1 MGDIPEQFNAA
12 EYFIDRHIAEG
23 RGRKVAIECG
33 RERVCYDE
41 LHSNVN
47 RAGNAFRSIGLHIE
61 ERIALVLNDTPEF
74 AFSFFGAVKIGAVPV
89 PLSTFL
95 KPSDYEFM
103 LNDCRARAIVISPE
117 LLPCLEEIRERLPY
131 LSAVVVAGKQAD
143 RPYLNF
149 GDLTAAQST
158 CLTPQRTTR
167 DDPAF
172 WLYSSGSTGQP
183 KGCVHLQ
190 HDMSVAAEQYAKRTL
205 GATEDD
211 RFFSASKL
219 FFAYGLGNG
228 LYFPLA
234 LGATSILWPGSAHPA
249 NVLGVIKEHRPTL
262 LFSVPSNYSA
272 ILQHAASVPK
282 SELSSVRFA
291 VSAGEPLPAVI
302 FQRFKDR
309 FGIEILDGIGSTEAT
324 HIFISNR
331 PGAIRPGSTGQPVVG
346 VEVRILDDQD
356 RPVPQGEIGNLWA
369 KSDAICERYWN
380 RHELSKN
387 TIQGEWI
394 STGDK
399 YWQDKDGF
407 FWYAGRRDDM
417 LKVSGVWVS
426 PVEIEGVLAE
436 HPDVAES
443 AVIAAADAD
452 TLLKPHAYVVLRE
465 GREPSAELAQALQDW
480 VEQKL
485 ARYKRPRAIH
495 FVASLPKTGT
505 GKIQR
510 FALRDRSR
518 EGSSEPDTH
527 SF

>member
-1 MGDIPEQFNAA
+1 M
-12 EYFIDRHIAEG
+12 
-23 RGRKVAIECG
+23 C
-33 RERVCYDE
+33 
-41 LHSNVN
+41 
-47 RAGNAFRSIGLHIE
+47 
-61 ERIALVLNDTPEF
+61 
-74 AFSFFGAVKIGAVPV
+74 
-89 PLSTFL
+89 
-95 KPSDYEFM
+95 
-103 LNDCRARAIVISPE
+103 
-117 LLPCLEEIRERLPY
+117 
-131 LSAVVVAGKQAD
+131 
-143 RPYLNF
+143 
-149 GDLTAAQST
+149 
-158 CLTPQRTTR
+158 
-167 DDPAF
+167 
-172 WLYSSGSTGQP
+172 
-183 KGCVHLQ
+183 
-190 HDMSVAAEQYAKRTL
+190 VAAEQYAKRTL

-211 RFFSASKL
+211 RFFSVSKL

-272 ILQHAASVPK
+272 ILQHAAGVPK

-309 FGIEILDGIGSTEAT
+309 FGVEILDGIGSTEAT

-331 PGAIRPGSTGQPVVG
+331 PGAIRPGSTGQPVAG
-346 VEVRILDDQD
+346 VEVRILDDRD

-387 TIQGEWI
+387 TIRGEWI

-399 YWQDKDGF
+399 YWQDEDGF

-426 PVEIEGVLAE
+426 PAEIESVLAE

-495 FVASLPKTGT
+495 FVASLPKTAT

-510 FALRDRSR
+510 FALRQRSR
-518 EGSSEPDTH
+518 DGIREPDTH